1 MAPRPVAVVI
11 EEAGALLAPNL
22 LRPDRD
28 RLDPWF
34 LAGFLR
40 SGEAVRAASSLSGT
54 YRIDVRRV
62 ELPRVP
68 PAEQRR
74 LAEAF
79 RRLAEFGSALDTAA
93 DLGRELERTLLDGIA
108 AGLLEPSGN
117 IPGDR

>member
-11 EEAGALLAPNL
+11 EEAGALLGPNL

-93 DLGRELERTLLDGIA
+93 DLYGSRT
-108 AGLLEPSGN
+108 S
-117 IPGDR
+117 